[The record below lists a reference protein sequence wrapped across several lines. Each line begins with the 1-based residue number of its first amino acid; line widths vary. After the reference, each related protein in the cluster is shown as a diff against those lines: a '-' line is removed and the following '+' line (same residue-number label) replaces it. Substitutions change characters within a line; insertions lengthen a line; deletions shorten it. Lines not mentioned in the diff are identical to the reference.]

1 MLSVANILL
10 RMIEER
16 LKCIKAFVQLINT
29 LEVVLHDLGISCKT
43 AHMYVKIEYYTK
55 NDISLD
61 ASFNSLQ
68 D

>member
-29 LEVVLHDLGISCKT
+29 LEVILPNMGISGKM

-61 ASFNSLQ
+61 PSFNSLQ